1 MTPGAKHPR
10 SAVAAWATY
19 DFANSAFTTLVV
31 TFVFATYFTNE
42 IAENTISGTALW
54 SRVIALSQIAVALL
68 SPWLGLLADQ
78 NGLRKRLLLCSTLL
92 CIASST
98 ALYFAGPGDVLFALV
113 VFAAGNIA
121 FELAN
126 VFYNAFLPE
135 LAPLQRI
142 GRISG
147 YGWALGYAG
156 GLGCLL
162 IGYFVLV
169 APETPPFGLVRE
181 TGAHVRA
188 TNLLVAAWYGVFS
201 LPLFLTL
208 KESRPANRVA
218 VGKALGTSARDLG
231 RTLREVRHSTD
242 LFRLLL
248 ARLVYNDGLITLFA
262 FGGIYATGTLGFSTE
277 DIFLFGIALNVAAG
291 AGAWAFGYLDD
302 RIGGRAT
309 ILASL
314 AALTLGTI
322 VAVLADSPGLFWAAA
337 ILGGLCAGPNQSA
350 SRSLMGRFIPAGKE
364 NEYYGLFAFSGKAT
378 AFLGPVLLGVVTS
391 LFDSQRAGMATVAA
405 FFVVGAVLLLGVN
418 EARGMARARGREV

>member
-1 MTPGAKHPR
+1 MISHTKHPR
-10 SAVAAWATY
+10 GAVAAWATY

-31 TFVFATYFTNE
+31 TFVFATYFTDA
-42 IAENTISGTALW
+42 IAENAVSGTTLW
-54 SRVIALSQIAVALL
+54 SRAVALSQIVVALL
-68 SPWLGLLADQ
+68 SPWLGLLADR
-78 NGLRKRLLLCSTLL
+78 NGLRKQFLFLSTLL
-92 CIASST
+92 CIAAS
-98 ALYFAGPGDVLFALV
+98 AGLYFAGPGDVLFALV
-113 VFAAGNIA
+113 VFTVGNIA

-135 LAPLQRI
+135 LASPQRI

-156 GLGCLL
+156 GLCCLL
-162 IGYFVLV
+162 IGYFVFV

-188 TNLLVAAWYGVFS
+188 TNLLVAAWYGVFA
-201 LPLFLTL
+201 LPLFLIL
-208 KESRPANRVA
+208 KKSLPAKPLGA
-218 VGKALGTSARDLG
+218 GKALQTSIQELG
-231 RTLREVRHSTD
+231 RTLREVRHSKD

-277 DIFLFGIALNVAAG
+277 DIFLFGIALNIAAG
-291 AGAWAFGYLDD
+291 IGAWAFGFLDD

-309 ILASL
+309 ILISL
-314 AALTLGTI
+314 AVLTLGTI
-322 VAVLADSPGLFWAAA
+322 IAVFTTNIGLFWIAAL
-337 ILGGLCAGPNQSA
+337 LGGICAGPNQSA

-378 AFLGPVLLGVVTS
+378 AFLGPVLLGIVTG
-391 LFDSQRAGMATVAA
+391 LFNSQRAGMAIVAA
-405 FFVVGAVLLLGVN
+405 FFIAGALLLLRVN
-418 EARGMARARGREV
+418 EAQGIASAQAYGQ

>member
-92 CIASST
+92 CIASSA

-135 LAPLQRI
+135 LAPPQRI

-201 LPLFLTL
+201 LPLFLML
-208 KESRPANRVA
+208 KESRAANRVA
-218 VGKALGTSARDLG
+218 VGKALGTSVRDLG

-277 DIFLFGIALNVAAG
+277 DIFLFGITLNVAAG

-350 SRSLMGRFIPAGKE
+350 SRSLMGRFIPTGKE

-378 AFLGPVLLGVVTS
+378 AFLGPVLLGIVTS

-418 EARGMARARGREV
+418 EARGMARARGREA

>member
-201 LPLFLTL
+201 LPLFLML

-218 VGKALGTSARDLG
+218 VGKALGTSVRDLG

-277 DIFLFGIALNVAAG
+277 DIFLFGITLNVAAG

-322 VAVLADSPGLFWAAA
+322 VAVLADSAGLFWAAA

-350 SRSLMGRFIPAGKE
+350 SRSLMGRFIPTGKE

-418 EARGMARARGREV
+418 EARGMARARGREA

>member
-1 MTPGAKHPR
+1 MTPGAKHSR

-42 IAENTISGTALW
+42 IAENAVSGTALW
-54 SRVIALSQIAVALL
+54 SRAIALSQVAVALL

-78 NGLRKRLLLCSTLL
+78 NGLRKRFLLCSTLL
-92 CIASST
+92 CIAAST

-135 LAPLQRI
+135 LAPSQRI

-156 GLGCLL
+156 GLCCLL
-162 IGYFVLV
+162 IGYFVLID
-169 APETPPFGLVRE
+169 PETPPFGLLRE

-188 TNLLVAAWYGVFS
+188 SNLLVAAWYGVFS
-201 LPLFLTL
+201 LPLFLAL
-208 KESRPANRVA
+208 KESRPANRLA
-218 VGKALGTSARDLG
+218 AGKALSASVRDLG
-231 RTLREVRHSTD
+231 RALREVRHSKD

-262 FGGIYATGTLGFSTE
+262 FGGVYATGTLGFSTE
-277 DIFLFGIALNVAAG
+277 DIFLFGIVLNVAAG

-322 VAVLADSPGLFWAAA
+322 VAVLADSAGLFWAAA

-378 AFLGPVLLGVVTS
+378 AFLGPLLLGGVTS

-405 FFVVGAVLLLGVN
+405 FFIVGALLLLRVN
-418 EARGMARARGREV
+418 ETRGMASAQPQET

>member
-10 SAVAAWATY
+10 SGVAAWATY
-19 DFANSAFTTLVV
+19 DFANSAFTTLIV

-135 LAPLQRI
+135 LASPQRI

-218 VGKALGTSARDLG
+218 VGKALGTSVRDLG

-277 DIFLFGIALNVAAG
+277 DIFLFGITLNVAAG

-322 VAVLADSPGLFWAAA
+322 VAVLADSAGLFWAAA

-350 SRSLMGRFIPAGKE
+350 SRSLMGRFIPTGKE

-418 EARGMARARGREV
+418 EARGMARARGREA